1 MRVLVAKFG
10 IAPNRLTAK
19 GYGTSKPEAPN
30 DSDANKAK
38 NRRVE
43 LRKT

>member
-1 MRVLVAKFG
+1 VKAAQLVTEGFG
-10 IAPNRLTAK
+10 DL
-19 GYGTSKPEAPN
+19 KPLAPN

-43 LRKT
+43 LVKL